1 MATMITP
8 ETRSADPVT
17 EVEAY
22 RAQILGWLG
31 DDDPAA
37 VQAAT
42 TARMRALIREAG
54 DRLRDRPAPGEWS
67 VIECLGHLL
76 DGEIVVSAR
85 VRWIIAEDRP
95 ELVGYEQGQW
105 VEALGHRQD
114 DPAALVALFAA
125 LRVANLQLWAA
136 SPEAIR
142 ERVGVHRERGDES
155 YDLLWRMV
163 GGHDRLHLDQAER
176 ALAAVRAG

>member
-1 MATMITP
+1 MTTVTTAEHRP
-8 ETRSADPVT
+8 ADPVT

-42 TARMRALIREAG
+42 TAHMRAIVRDAG
-54 DRLRDRPAPGEWS
+54 DRLRDRPARDEWS

-95 ELVGYEQGQW
+95 ELVGYEQAQW
-105 VEALGHRQD
+105 VEALGHRDD
-114 DPAALVALFAA
+114 DPAALIALFAA

-136 SPEAIR
+136 SPEDVRA
-142 ERVGVHRERGDES
+142 RVGVHRERGAES
-155 YDLLWRMV
+155 YQLLWRMV